1 MNKREKYEAYGD
13 TEVVGEVGGEVVING
28 LRRKAVVGGGI
39 VVVVSVSVRLR
50 LRLRGRK
57 VMLVVVVVE
66 GFGVGGG
73 GGEDFV
79 V

>member
-1 MNKREKYEAYGD
+1 LNKREKYEAYGD

-50 LRLRGRK
+50 LRGRK
-57 VMLVVVVVE
+57 VMLVVVVE

>member
-1 MNKREKYEAYGD
+1 MREPLELSHIVTGD

-50 LRLRGRK
+50 LRGRK
-57 VMLVVVVVE
+57 VMLVVVVE

>member
-1 MNKREKYEAYGD
+1 LNKREKYEAYGD

-39 VVVVSVSVRLR
+39 VVVVVSISVR

-57 VMLVVVVVE
+57 VMLVVVVE

>member
-39 VVVVSVSVRLR
+39 VVVVVSISVR

-57 VMLVVVVVE
+57 VMLVVVVE